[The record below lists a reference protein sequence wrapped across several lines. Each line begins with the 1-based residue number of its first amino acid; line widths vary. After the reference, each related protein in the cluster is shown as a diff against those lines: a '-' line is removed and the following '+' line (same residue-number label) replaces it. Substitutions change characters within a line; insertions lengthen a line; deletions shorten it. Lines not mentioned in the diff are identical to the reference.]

1 MKRRIFRIVSTL
13 ILLALIGFL
22 VYSLITHKVSLK
34 SLFEKKGDPMMS
46 DATFTYDGEYHALE
60 VQNLKRGMTATY
72 EVNYGDETH
81 FRDVGEYEYTAW
93 VYDKSGKL
101 VDYMTAYM
109 TIVPKEI
116 FVVVDPQI
124 SDHGEFLP
132 QGYTVDGLVE
142 GDVLEGY
149 ISYDEAGNVVF
160 DHDNPNYS
168 VTAIGGERKYIIDL
182 VNTIGFHDFDI
193 TVRPPLMPVTFME
206 TDMLENCVVT
216 SVTFVLGGLIENYD
230 EDNLNFIFYIVDEDL
245 TRTREECTVENGRKI
260 VVDIS
265 EQLQRMINEGYGDGR
280 ITIDGLNI
288 RLGKDETLAFGDT
301 DMQFSIALYRG
312 RDDDPLIRSVFDSP
326 VGSMHSLPMI
336 IEGYKILGGGS

>member
-1 MKRRIFRIVSTL
+1 MKKRIFRIVSTL

-22 VYSLITHKVSLK
+22 VYSLIIHKGSLK

-60 VQNLKRGMTATY
+60 VENLKRGMRADYDVEFQVDTS
-72 EVNYGDETH
+72 

-93 VYDKSGKL
+93 VYDKNGKL

-109 TIVPKEI
+109 TIVPKEV

-124 SDHGEFLP
+124 SDHGEFQP

-168 VTAIGGERKYIIDL
+168 VTAVGGERKYIVDL
-182 VNTIGFHDFDI
+182 VNTMDYSHFD
-193 TVRPPLMPVTFME
+193 TWVRPPLMPVTFME
-206 TDMLENCVVT
+206 TDMLESCVVT
-216 SVTFVLGGLIENYD
+216 SITFVFNSFLEYYD
-230 EDNLNFIFYIVDEDL
+230 ADNLNFVIYIVDKEL
-245 TRTREECTVENGRKI
+245 TRTREECTVENGKKI

-265 EQLQRMINEGYGDGR
+265 EQLQPFIESLYNDPR

-301 DMQFSIALYRG
+301 DMQFGFSLYKG
-312 RDDDPLIRSVFDSP
+312 KDDDPLIRSVFDSP